1 MEVGNM
7 NANIKKLV
15 AAGYVVSPS
24 NIYNLPGVRMYAKG
38 PGTKEPITN
47 MELWVTEDKIRIVA
61 RATNC
66 HTGEFV
72 GMLAI
77 FTFATVKSYLEWID
91 KHGVVSE
98 PGLSSFSNSWD

>member
-1 MEVGNM
+1 M
-7 NANIKKLV
+7 NANIKELV

-24 NIYNLPGVRMYAKG
+24 NIYGLPGVEMYAR
-38 PGTKEPITN
+38 PGKKEPMTGLQ
-47 MELWVTEDKIRIVA
+47 LWVAEDKIRIVA

-77 FTFATVKSYLEWID
+77 FTFATVKSYLEWVNE
-91 KHGVVSE
+91 HGVISK
-98 PGLSSFSNSWD
+98 PGLPAFSNSWD